1 MIQSFT
7 ILSRVLV
14 VLSLLISC
22 ASQPKKSN
30 LAAGNQYARDGLLRE
45 AVEAYKKEIAQ
56 KPNNMTAH
64 RNLGMVLVKSG
75 DYRNAA
81 RYLEKSMAKY
91 DDDFDA
97 NYYLG
102 EAYRA
107 QDKYSEAIF
116 RYKNALKVKEN
127 DPRAMKPLAWSYFKI
142 RFYSEA
148 LSVATELQKVAPDDD
163 QTGIILARTLLKL
176 NRAKDALAVITSSK
190 KKISPSSRA
199 YYASVEGDAYYD
211 MGDKTA
217 AQNAYKEALK
227 IQPLLAGALLGL
239 GRCALD
245 DGKTKLAINFM
256 ERAVRIR
263 PRLTE
268 AHYLL
273 GKAYEPTDRQ
283 KSLKY
288 YQHFRKQASADPE
301 FVAKLTEVR
310 QKIGALQQ
318 PGNAVKTAQ

>member
-1 MIQSFT
+1 MVKSLK
-7 ILSRVLV
+7 ILCRVLLG
-14 VLSLLISC
+14 LSLLASC
-22 ASQPKKSN
+22 ASQPKKNN
-30 LAAGNQYARDGLLRE
+30 LAVGNQYARDGLLRE

-56 KPNNMTAH
+56 KPQNMTAH

-75 DYRNAA
+75 DYRGAV

-116 RYKNALKVKEN
+116 RYKKALKIKEN
-127 DPRAMKPLAWSYFKI
+127 DPRALKPLAWSYFKI

-148 LSVATELQKVAPDDD
+148 LATANDLQKFAPDDD

-176 NRAKDALAVITSSK
+176 NRAKDALAVIENAK
-190 KKISPSSRA
+190 KKIAPGSRA
-199 YYASVEGDAYYD
+199 YYASVEGDAFYD
-211 MGDKTA
+211 MGNRKA
-217 AQNAYKEALK
+217 AENAYKEALK

-239 GRCALD
+239 GRTSLD

-263 PRLTE
+263 PKLTE

-273 GKAYEPTDRQ
+273 GKAYEPINRE

-288 YQHFRKQASADPE
+288 YQYFRKQASADPE

-310 QKIGALQQ
+310 EKISSLQKS
-318 PGNAVKTAQ
+318 PTTVKAQ